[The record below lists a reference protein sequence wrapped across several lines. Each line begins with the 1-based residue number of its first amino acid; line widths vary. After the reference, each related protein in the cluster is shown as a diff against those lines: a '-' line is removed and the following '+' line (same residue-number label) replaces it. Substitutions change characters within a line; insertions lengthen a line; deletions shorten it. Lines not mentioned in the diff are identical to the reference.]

1 MSMKISQEM
10 LRETSRHPVRTSS
23 EGKQNF
29 DKYISTE
36 TGRMHNEELDKLMTD
51 IKKQGEKLAS
61 FRSFQDLAKFKR
73 MIKQFL
79 NEAINSGLELDET
92 RSFNSNSFSHKM
104 TTVKELDEKLI
115 DLTEDLMDQEK
126 KTVDLLGLIGE
137 IEGLLINIYT

>member
-29 DKYISTE
+29 DKYINTE
-36 TGRMHNEELDKLMTD
+36 TGRMHNEELD
-51 IKKQGEKLAS
+51 
-61 FRSFQDLAKFKR
+61 KFKR

-92 RSFNSNSFSHKM
+92 RNFNSNSFSHKM
-104 TTVKELDEKLI
+104 TTVKEVDEKLI